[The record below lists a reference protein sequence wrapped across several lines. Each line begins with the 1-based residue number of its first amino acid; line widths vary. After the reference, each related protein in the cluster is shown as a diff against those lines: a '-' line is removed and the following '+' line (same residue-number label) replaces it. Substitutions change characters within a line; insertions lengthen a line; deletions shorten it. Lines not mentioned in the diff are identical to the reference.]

1 MVMGLVSGL
10 LLADHSDS
18 ESFLE
23 AHLIFLEE
31 TGSSLVFS
39 STESPFGCL
48 NQVGK
53 VKSFPEELE
62 NGS

>member
-1 MVMGLVSGL
+1 MWEGGGAAV
-10 LLADHSDS
+10 
-18 ESFLE
+18 
-23 AHLIFLEE
+23 IFLEE

-48 NQVGK
+48 SQVGK

-62 NGS
+62 SGS